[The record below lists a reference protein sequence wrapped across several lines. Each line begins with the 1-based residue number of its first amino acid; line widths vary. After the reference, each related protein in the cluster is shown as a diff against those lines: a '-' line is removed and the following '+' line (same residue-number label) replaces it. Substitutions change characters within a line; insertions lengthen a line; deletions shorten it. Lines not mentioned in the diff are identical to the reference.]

1 MKTES
6 EIENILRQA
15 PTPKPA
21 PQLAEALK
29 SAVKLPSQTNGNALE
44 LGVPLWRRWF
54 PALAYAVLILGCVV
68 VLAVQSNQQQELIRQ
83 NEQLRA
89 EIAVAEEAADA
100 REQEQ
105 AQSQSAAREIGQLKR
120 DAAEADRLTERLA
133 GLLAQIDAL
142 TAQAKDL
149 NAQLAAVPENQKVI
163 APYDFF
169 DAATSPL
176 KEARER
182 AAAISCVN
190 NMKQIGLAIRI
201 WENDHNDMF
210 PPNLNSVSNELNTVK
225 VLCCPSDTALQKVA
239 QQLAALPDR
248 GWSRWPLNGGSYDV
262 FLSPEVNSTKPTA
275 IITRCRFHGHEGFAD
290 GSVQWGKKEGALK
303 P

>member
-6 EIENILRQA
+6 EIENILRHA
-15 PTPKPA
+15 PQPRPT
-21 PQLAEALK
+21 PQLARALK
-29 SAVKLPSQTNGNALE
+29 SQVSLPAAVNGAGLDLE
-44 LGVPLWRRWF
+44 APLWRRWF

-68 VLAVQSNQQQELIRQ
+68 VLAVQTTQQQELIRQ
-83 NEQLRA
+83 NAELREQIAAA
-89 EIAVAEEAADA
+89 EDAAEA
-100 REQEQ
+100 REQ
-105 AQSQSAAREIGQLKR
+105 AHAKSQNAGREIEQLKR
-120 DAAEADRLTERLA
+120 DAVEADRLAERLA
-133 GLLAQIDAL
+133 QLRAQIAEL
-142 TAQAKDL
+142 TAQAGAL
-149 NAQLAAVPENQKVI
+149 EAQLAVAPVQEKVI

-176 KEARER
+176 NEARER

-201 WENDHNDMF
+201 WETEHDDMF
-210 PPNLNSVSNELNTVK
+210 PPNLNSVSNELHTVK

-262 FLSPEVNSTKPTA
+262 FLSPEINSTKPTA
-275 IITRCRFHGHEGFAD
+275 IIARCRFHGHEGFAD
-290 GSVQWGKKEGALK
+290 GSVQMGKKEGALQ

>member
-1 MKTES
+1 MKTET
-6 EIENILRQA
+6 EIEAILRAA

-21 PQLAEALK
+21 PQLAKSLK
-29 SAVKLPSQTNGNALE
+29 AAIKPPGHANGADIE
-44 LGVPLWRRWF
+44 LSIPLWRRWF

-68 VLAVQSNQQQELIRQ
+68 VLAVQSSQQQELIRQ
-83 NEQLRA
+83 NEQLRE
-89 EIAVAEEAADA
+89 EIAVAREAADA
-100 REQEQ
+100 REQAQ
-105 AQSQSAAREIGQLKR
+105 AKSQSAAREIEQLKR
-120 DAAEADRLTERLA
+120 DAAEAVRLA
-133 GLLAQIDAL
+133 ARLAELQAQIDAL
-142 TAQAKDL
+142 NAQAKDL
-149 NAQLAAVPENQKVI
+149 TAQLAVVPENQKVI

-176 KEARER
+176 NEARER
-182 AAAISCVN
+182 AASVSCIN

-201 WENDHNDMF
+201 WENDHNHKF
-210 PPNLNSVSNELNTVK
+210 PPNLNSVSNELSIVK
-225 VLCCPSDTALQKVA
+225 VLCCPSDTTSLKVA
-239 QQLAALPDR
+239 QQLGALPDG

-290 GSVQWGKKEGALK
+290 GSVHWGKKKGDLK